1 MDGSSCDARV
11 VYQRSTPPSLPFF
24 FILYAMRVLK
34 AGAMVAHDGPISV
47 ARSFTAADWR
57 RLIAQSEIPAER
69 IRIK

>member
-1 MDGSSCDARV
+1 MDRRATQGWFINDLHRH
-11 VYQRSTPPSLPFF
+11 PLPFF